1 MKRECRR
8 ETERKRESW
17 RETQLEIVRD
27 SMSAHQLIKLQ
38 LNILIANSEFALP
51 PLSCAPPHA
60 PLPFPFVHSLV
71 AGIKAQNAWRP
82 NEERASLKRARS
94 VGLLPK
100 DVQQRLFN
108 AIAKKEQT
116 FFSEILKLGR
126 RST

>member
-1 MKRECRR
+1 MEIESDRGCGR
-8 ETERKRESW
+8 ETEMDGQGV

-38 LNILIANSEFALP
+38 LNILIANSEFTLP
-51 PLSCAPPHA
+51 PFLSPP
-60 PLPFPFVHSLV
+60 PNNRLPFPFIRSLV

-108 AIAKKEQT
+108 AIAKKQT
-116 FFSEILKLGR
+116 FFSEILKLG
-126 RST
+126 

>member
-1 MKRECRR
+1 MWKRDKEREKKRENGRA
-8 ETERKRESW
+8 
-17 RETQLEIVRD
+17 TQLELVRA

-51 PLSCAPPHA
+51 PFPWPLHP

-108 AIAKKEQT
+108 AIAKKKNRH
-116 FFSEILKLGR
+116 FFQKF
-126 RST
+126 